1 VNKNDLNHPQT
12 PIALREI
19 NEQIAAQF
27 ENSSESNFFE
37 LKTLITQRDS
47 AIKIHLDSLA
57 PTEKQEFANLELD
70 VNNRLKE
77 MAQSLLEDAK
87 DDITR
92 FVRSRSAVKKYK

>member
-1 VNKNDLNHPQT
+1 MNKNDLDHSQT

-27 ENSSESNFFE
+27 ESSSESDFSE
-37 LKTLITQRDS
+37 LKALLVRRDS
-47 AIKIHLDSLA
+47 VIKEHLETLA
-57 PTEKQEFANLELD
+57 PENKQEFANLELD

-77 MAQSLLEDAK
+77 MAQSLLEEAK